1 MILTLKVE
9 TSEVKDKK
17 KETYNYT
24 DRMTKQIKENP
35 KYDTKII
42 L

>member
-24 DRMTKQIKENP
+24 DRMSEKIKENP
-35 KYDTKII
+35 QYDKKII